1 MDNHHFTSA
10 STGLQNINTVP
21 LGNDPQLVVME
32 NTQRA
37 RMIATPLGTVLIA
50 VAIASVPWQAAVAQI
65 RRGQSGA
72 EVNYIQSCLRKL
84 GYFKGNITGNF
95 GPKTENAVRSF
106 QQAKGI
112 NAIGVVGP
120 QTQRALN
127 RRCRRTSSRARTQPR
142 SRSSNQL
149 TVGSSGDAVIQL
161 QQNLQRLGFYR
172 GVITGNFQDMTVAAV
187 KEFQQARGLVPDGV
201 VGNRTQREIRISLN
215 NINSQTNPSS
225 NQLTVGSS
233 GDAVIQLQQNLQRL
247 GFYRGVITGNFQDT
261 TVAAVKEFQQSRGLV
276 PDGIVGSRTQRE
288 ITISLNDI
296 NIQPQP
302 QLPSPQNPGRVDPF
316 PNALNQGDVG
326 SRVVE
331 LQRALRE
338 LRYLTVNPTGV
349 FGNLTRDAIARFQQD
364 NGLIANGIADSQT
377 IAAMS
382 QALDRLFSTCTPA
395 RGDMCVGENSQRV
408 TAVQKRLQERGLF
421 PGNPTGYYDQ
431 VTSAAVAQFQ
441 RSSGLN
447 PTGFVDTRTFQALG
461 LGNNS
466 QNRYVVVVPL
476 RDDDTL
482 DKVRQLVP
490 QAFKAES
497 PLGAYVNAGNFRDRS
512 DAEKRTRMLRSQG
525 IDARVTY
532 F

>member
-10 STGLQNINTVP
+10 PTGLQNIHTMP
-21 LGNDPQLVVME
+21 LGDDLQLVVME
-32 NTQRA
+32 NAQRA
-37 RMIATPLGTVLIA
+37 RMLATPLGTVFIA
-50 VAIASVPWQAAVAQI
+50 IAIASVPWQAAVAQI

-84 GYFKGNITGNF
+84 GYFQGNITGNF

-120 QTQRALN
+120 RTQRALD
-127 RRCRRTSSRARTQPR
+127 RRCRRTSSRTRTQPR

-149 TVGSSGDAVIQL
+149 TVGSSGDTVIQL

-172 GVITGNFQDMTVAAV
+172 GVITGNFQNLTLAAV

-215 NINSQTNPSS
+215 NINNQTNPSS

-247 GFYRGVITGNFQDT
+247 GFYRGVITGNFQEM
-261 TVAAVKEFQQSRGLV
+261 TVVAVKEFQQARGLV
-276 PDGIVGSRTQRE
+276 PDGVVGNRTQRE
-288 ITISLNDI
+288 ITISLNDT
-296 NIQPQP
+296 QPQP
-302 QLPSPQNPGRVDPF
+302 PSPQNPGRVDPF

-349 FGNLTRDAIARFQQD
+349 FGNLTKDAVARFQQD
-364 NGLIANGIADSQT
+364 NGLIGNGIADNQT

-395 RGDMCVGENSQRV
+395 RGDMCLGENSQRV

-431 VTSAAVAQFQ
+431 VTSTAVTQFQ

-447 PTGFVDTRTFQALG
+447 PTGFVDSRTFQALG

-490 QAFKAES
+490 QAFRAES

-512 DAEKRTRMLRSQG
+512 DAEKRTQMLRSQG